1 MPGPEE
7 TGPVPSSAVR
17 GGGGLVSTAGTGG
30 SVQGGQSQSPGR
42 GKALH

>member
-17 GGGGLVSTAGTGG
+17 GGGGCWDGWKCAGRAIAEPWQGEGTALD
-30 SVQGGQSQSPGR
+30 V
-42 GKALH
+42 